1 MIELLWSIF
10 DIMLV
15 LLLLALAWTTCSTQ
29 DVKRA
34 VTLFIAMGLLLAI
47 VWARLKAPDLALAE
61 AVIGAGISGALL
73 LSAIK
78 DYPVTPMVSHRS
90 RLIEG
95 IINSLTLALTIL
107 MSWAVWHGLNM
118 SDGIRLSEQ
127 VFSQLPVSG
136 VSNPV
141 TAVLL
146 NYRAYDTLLEL
157 AVVLTAVLTVLTL
170 NEKRSD
176 YQGSTSPLLQGM
188 TRWLVPLLV
197 VTSGYLLWVGAHA
210 PGGAF
215 QAGAMLAAAMILL
228 QLAYPS
234 RRAEFN
240 NYLLKILL
248 VIGIFTFVLVGLWMM
263 SRNDD
268 FLAFT
273 PAWAGTLILIIETAA
288 TISIASALTLAYL
301 GGRPGGWEGRGS
313 EGKARED
320 THRTSRSITENGGAG

>member
-1 MIELLWSIF
+1 MIEILWLMF

-15 LLLLALAWTTCSTQ
+15 LLLIALAWTTCSNT
-29 DVKRA
+29 DVMRA
-34 VTLFIAMGLLLAI
+34 VTLFIAMGLLLAVI
-47 VWARLKAPDLALAE
+47 WARLKAPDLALAE

-78 DYPVTPMVSHRS
+78 DYPSSAIVSHRS
-90 RLIEG
+90 ALTHG
-95 IINSLTLALTIL
+95 IINTFTLALTIL

-118 SDGIRLSEQ
+118 SDGVRLSQQ
-127 VFSQLPVSG
+127 VVSQLPVSG

-146 NYRAYDTLLEL
+146 NFRAYDTLLEL
-157 AVVLTAVLTVLTL
+157 AVVLTAVLTVLIL
-170 NEKRSD
+170 NDKRADSAAP
-176 YQGSTSPLLQGM
+176 GPVLQGM

-234 RRAEFN
+234 VHQGFN
-240 NYLLKILL
+240 LYLLRVLL
-248 VIGIFTFVLVGLWMM
+248 VIGIFIFVLVGLWLM
-263 SRNDD
+263 SANDD

-273 PAWAGTLILIIETAA
+273 PAHAGTLILVIETAA
-288 TISIASALTLAYL
+288 TISIAAALTLAYI
-301 GGRPGGWEGRGS
+301 GGRPTCWEADKHGNR
-313 EGKARED
+313 AM
-320 THRTSRSITENGGAG
+320 TEKESAG

>member
-10 DIMLV
+10 DITLV
-15 LLLLALAWTTCSTQ
+15 LLLLALAWNTCSTR
-29 DVKRA
+29 DVMRA

-47 VWARLKAPDLALAE
+47 IWARLKAPDLALAE

-73 LSAIK
+73 LSAIR
-78 DYPVTPMVSHRS
+78 DYPSTAMVSQRS
-90 RLIEG
+90 TLIEG
-95 IINSLTLALTIL
+95 IINILTLALTIL

-118 SDGIRLSEQ
+118 SDGVRLSEQ
-127 VFSQLPVSG
+127 VISQLPVSG

-146 NYRAYDTLLEL
+146 NFRAYDTLLEL
-157 AVVLTAVLTVLTL
+157 AVVLTAVLTILTL
-170 NEKRSD
+170 NEKRAGYKVS
-176 YQGSTSPLLQGM
+176 SPLLQGM

-234 RRAEFN
+234 RRQEFN

-263 SRNDD
+263 SLNDD
-268 FLAFT
+268 FLGFT
-273 PAWAGTLILIIETAA
+273 PAWAGSLILIIETAA
-288 TISIASALTLAYL
+288 TVSIATALTLAYL
-301 GGRPGGWEGRGS
+301 GGRPKGWEDGNHTDS
-313 EGKARED
+313 KIA
-320 THRTSRSITENGGAG
+320 ENGGAE

>member
-1 MIELLWSIF
+1 MIELLWSVF
-10 DIMLV
+10 DITLV
-15 LLLLALAWTTCSTQ
+15 LLLLALAWGTCSTQ
-29 DVKRA
+29 DVMRA

-47 VWARLKAPDLALAE
+47 IWARLKAPDLALAE

-78 DYPVTPMVSHRS
+78 DYPSTATVRHRS
-90 RLIEG
+90 PVMQGLI
-95 IINSLTLALTIL
+95 NVFTLALVIL

-127 VFSQLPVSG
+127 VVAQGPVSG
-136 VSNPV
+136 VSTPV

-146 NYRAYDTLLEL
+146 NFRAYDTLLEL

-170 NEKRSD
+170 NDRRHSHVV
-176 YQGSTSPLLQGM
+176 SSPLLQGM
-188 TRWLVPLLV
+188 THWLVPLLV

-234 RRAEFN
+234 RQQEFSIS
-240 NYLLKILL
+240 LLRILL
-248 VIGIFTFVLVGLWMM
+248 VIGIFTFVVVGLWMM
-263 SRNDD
+263 LLNDV
-268 FLAFT
+268 FLS
-273 PAWAGTLILIIETAA
+273 LIHI
-288 TISIASALTLAYL
+288 
-301 GGRPGGWEGRGS
+301 
-313 EGKARED
+313 
-320 THRTSRSITENGGAG
+320 

>member
-10 DIMLV
+10 DITLV
-15 LLLLALAWTTCSTQ
+15 LLLLALAWNTCSTR
-29 DVKRA
+29 DVMRA

-47 VWARLKAPDLALAE
+47 IWARLKAPDLALAE

-73 LSAIK
+73 LSAIR
-78 DYPVTPMVSHRS
+78 DYPSTAMVSQRS
-90 RLIEG
+90 TLIEG
-95 IINSLTLALTIL
+95 IINILTLALTIL

-118 SDGIRLSEQ
+118 SDGVRLSEQ
-127 VFSQLPVSG
+127 VISQLPVSG

-146 NYRAYDTLLEL
+146 NFRAYDTLLEL

-170 NEKRSD
+170 NEKRAGYKVS
-176 YQGSTSPLLQGM
+176 SPLLQGM

-234 RRAEFN
+234 RRQEFN

-263 SRNDD
+263 SLNDD
-268 FLAFT
+268 FLGFT
-273 PAWAGTLILIIETAA
+273 PAWAGSLILIIETAA
-288 TISIASALTLAYL
+288 TVSIATALTLAYL
-301 GGRPGGWEGRGS
+301 GGRPKGWEAGNHTDS
-313 EGKARED
+313 KIA
-320 THRTSRSITENGGAG
+320 ENGGAE

>member
-10 DIMLV
+10 DITLV
-15 LLLLALAWTTCSTQ
+15 LILLALAWTTCSTQ
-29 DVKRA
+29 DVMRA

-73 LSAIK
+73 LSAIR
-78 DYPVTPMVSHRS
+78 DYPSTSMVTHRS
-90 RLIEG
+90 RLTEG
-95 IINSLTLALTIL
+95 IINSLTLALMIL
-107 MSWAVWHGLNM
+107 MSWAAWHGLNM
-118 SDGIRLSEQ
+118 SDGVRLSEQ
-127 VFSQLPVSG
+127 VNSQLPVSG

-146 NYRAYDTLLEL
+146 NFRAYDTLLEL

-170 NEKRSD
+170 NEKRADHEAS
-176 YQGSTSPLLQGM
+176 SPLLQGM

-234 RRAEFN
+234 RRQAFN
-240 NYLLKILL
+240 NHLLKILL
-248 VIGIFTFVLVGLWMM
+248 VIGILTFMLVGLWMM
-263 SRNDD
+263 SLNDD

-273 PAWAGTLILIIETAA
+273 PAWAGTLILIIEAAA
-288 TISIASALTLAYL
+288 TVSIATALTLAYI
-301 GGRPGGWEGRGS
+301 GGRPIGWEGVG
-313 EGKARED
+313 RED
-320 THRTSRSITENGGAG
+320 THRTNRSIIENGGAE

>member
-1 MIELLWSIF
+1 MIELLWFVF
-10 DIMLV
+10 DITLV
-15 LLLLALAWTTCSTQ
+15 LLLLALAWGTCSTQ
-29 DVKRA
+29 DVMRA

-47 VWARLKAPDLALAE
+47 IWARLKAPDLALAE

-78 DYPVTPMVSHRS
+78 DYPANITVRHHSPIMQG
-90 RLIEG
+90 LI
-95 IINSLTLALTIL
+95 NVFSLALIIL

-118 SDGIRLSEQ
+118 SDGVRLSEQ
-127 VFSQLPVSG
+127 VVAQVPVSG

-146 NYRAYDTLLEL
+146 NFRAYDTLLEL

-170 NEKRSD
+170 NDRRHSD
-176 YQGSTSPLLQGM
+176 VVSSPLLQGM
-188 TRWLVPLLV
+188 AHWLVPLLV

-234 RRAEFN
+234 RRQEFSLS
-240 NYLLKILL
+240 LLRILL
-248 VIGIFTFVLVGLWMM
+248 VIGIFTFVVVGLWMLLL
-263 SRNDD
+263 NDT
-268 FLAFT
+268 FLAFD
-273 PAWAGTLILIIETAA
+273 PGWAGTLILIIETMA
-288 TISIASALTLAYL
+288 TLSIATALALAYL
-301 GGRPGGWEGRGS
+301 GGRPLGWEDATRNNAAS
-313 EGKARED
+313 
-320 THRTSRSITENGGAG
+320 TENGGAG

>member
-10 DIMLV
+10 DITLV
-15 LLLLALAWTTCSTQ
+15 LLLLALAWSTCSTR
-29 DVKRA
+29 DVMRA

-47 VWARLKAPDLALAE
+47 IWARLKAPDLALAE

-73 LSAIK
+73 LSAIR
-78 DYPVTPMVSHRS
+78 DYPSTSMVSHHS
-90 RLIEG
+90 ALIKG
-95 IINSLTLALTIL
+95 MINMMTLALTIL

-118 SDGIRLSEQ
+118 SDGVRLSEQ
-127 VFSQLPVSG
+127 VISQLPVSG

-146 NYRAYDTLLEL
+146 NFRAYDTLLEL

-170 NEKRSD
+170 NEKRAGYTVS
-176 YQGSTSPLLQGM
+176 SPLLQGM

-234 RRAEFN
+234 RRQEFN

-263 SRNDD
+263 SLNDD

-273 PAWAGTLILIIETAA
+273 PALAGTLILIIETAA
-288 TISIASALTLAYL
+288 TLSIATALTLAYL
-301 GGRPGGWEGRGS
+301 GGRPQGWEDGNHTDS
-313 EGKARED
+313 KIA
-320 THRTSRSITENGGAG
+320 ENGGAE

>member
-78 DYPVTPMVSHRS
+78 DYPATAMVRHRS

-170 NEKRSD
+170 NEKRAD

-240 NYLLKILL
+240 NHLLKILL

-273 PAWAGTLILIIETAA
+273 PAWAGSLILIIETAA
-288 TISIASALTLAYL
+288 TVSIATALTLAYL

-313 EGKARED
+313 AGKARED
-320 THRTSRSITENGGAG
+320 TNRTSRSITENGGAG

>member
-10 DIMLV
+10 DITLV
-15 LLLLALAWTTCSTQ
+15 LLLIALAWNTCATQ
-29 DVKRA
+29 DVLRA

-47 VWARLKAPDLALAE
+47 IWARLKAPDLALAE

-73 LSAIK
+73 LSAIR
-78 DYPVTPMVSHRS
+78 DYPSTSMVSHHS
-90 RLIEG
+90 KLMQG
-95 IINSLTLALTIL
+95 MINIMTLALTIL
-107 MSWAVWHGLNM
+107 MSWAVLHGLNT
-118 SDGIRLSEQ
+118 SDGVRLSEQ
-127 VFSQLPVSG
+127 VISQLPVSG

-146 NYRAYDTLLEL
+146 NFRAYDTLLEL

-170 NEKRSD
+170 NEKRAD
-176 YQGSTSPLLQGM
+176 YKVSSPLLQGM

-234 RRAEFN
+234 RRQELN
-240 NYLLKILL
+240 LYLLKILL

-263 SRNDD
+263 SLNDD

-273 PAWAGTLILIIETAA
+273 PAWAGSLILIIETAA
-288 TISIASALTLAYL
+288 TLSIATALTLAYL
-301 GGRPGGWEGRGS
+301 GGRPRGWEDGN
-313 EGKARED
+313 
-320 THRTSRSITENGGAG
+320 RTDSKIAQNGGAE

>member
-10 DIMLV
+10 DITLV
-15 LLLLALAWTTCSTQ
+15 LLLLALAWSTCSTR
-29 DVKRA
+29 DVMRA
-34 VTLFIAMGLLLAI
+34 VTLFIALGLLLAI
-47 VWARLKAPDLALAE
+47 IWARLKAPDLALAE

-73 LSAIK
+73 LSAIR
-78 DYPVTPMVSHRS
+78 DYPSTSMVSHHS
-90 RLIEG
+90 TLIKG
-95 IINSLTLALTIL
+95 MINIMTLALTIL

-118 SDGIRLSEQ
+118 SDGVRLSAQ
-127 VFSQLPVSG
+127 VISQLPVSG

-146 NYRAYDTLLEL
+146 NFRAYDTLLEL

-170 NEKRSD
+170 NEKRADSKV
-176 YQGSTSPLLQGM
+176 SSPLLQGM

-234 RRAEFN
+234 RRQEFN

-263 SRNDD
+263 SLNDD

-273 PAWAGTLILIIETAA
+273 PAWAGSLILIIETAA
-288 TISIASALTLAYL
+288 TVSIATALTLAYL
-301 GGRPGGWEGRGS
+301 GGRPKGWEDGNHNDS
-313 EGKARED
+313 KIA
-320 THRTSRSITENGGAG
+320 ENGGAE

>member
-1 MIELLWSIF
+1 MIELLWFVF
-10 DIMLV
+10 DIILV
-15 LLLLALAWTTCSTQ
+15 LLLLALAWSTCSTQ
-29 DVKRA
+29 DVMRA

-47 VWARLKAPDLALAE
+47 IWARLKAPDLALAE

-78 DYPVTPMVSHRS
+78 DYPSTITVSHRTPVMQG
-90 RLIEG
+90 LI
-95 IINSLTLALTIL
+95 NAFTLALVIL

-118 SDGIRLSEQ
+118 SDGVRLSGQ
-127 VFSQLPVSG
+127 VVSQVPVSG

-146 NYRAYDTLLEL
+146 NFRAYDTLLEL

-170 NEKRSD
+170 NDRRYS
-176 YQGSTSPLLQGM
+176 QVVSSPLLQGM
-188 TRWLVPLLV
+188 THWLVPLLV

-234 RRAEFN
+234 RRQQFSI
-240 NYLLKILL
+240 YLLRILL
-248 VIGIFTFVLVGLWMM
+248 VIGIFTFVLVGLWMLLI
-263 SRNDD
+263 NDA
-268 FLAFT
+268 FLAFD
-273 PAWAGTLILIIETAA
+273 PRWAGTLILIIETMA
-288 TISIASALTLAYL
+288 TLSIATALSLAYL
-301 GGRPGGWEGRGS
+301 GGRPMDWDEG
-313 EGKARED
+313 ARNNPAG
-320 THRTSRSITENGGAG
+320 TENGGAG

>member
-10 DIMLV
+10 DITLV

-78 DYPVTPMVSHRS
+78 DYPSNMVSHRS
-90 RLIEG
+90 TLIEG
-95 IINSLTLALTIL
+95 IINSLTLVLTIL

-118 SDGIRLSEQ
+118 SDGVRLSEP
-127 VFSQLPVSG
+127 VISQLPVSG

-170 NEKRSD
+170 NEKRAD
-176 YQGSTSPLLQGM
+176 YESSSPLLQGM

-234 RRAEFN
+234 RRPEFN

-263 SRNDD
+263 SLNDD

-288 TISIASALTLAYL
+288 TVSIATALTLAYL
-301 GGRPGGWEGRGS
+301 GGRPRGWEGTG
-313 EGKARED
+313 RED
-320 THRTSRSITENGGAG
+320 TNRTSRSITENGGAG

>member
-1 MIELLWSIF
+1 MIEILWF
-10 DIMLV
+10 LVDTMLV
-15 LLLLALAWTTCSTQ
+15 LLLLALAWTTCSTR
-29 DVKRA
+29 DLMRA

-47 VWARLKAPDLALAE
+47 IWARLKAPDLALAE
-61 AVIGAGISGALL
+61 AIIGAGISGALL
-73 LSAIK
+73 LSAIR
-78 DYPVTPMVSHRS
+78 DYPSNAIASHRS
-90 RLIEG
+90 TLMHS
-95 IINSLTLALTIL
+95 IINTFTLALTIL

-118 SDGIRLSEQ
+118 SDGVRLSEQ
-127 VFSQLPVSG
+127 VSTQLPVSG

-146 NYRAYDTLLEL
+146 NFRAYDTLLEL
-157 AVVLTAVLTVLTL
+157 AVVLTAVLTVLIL
-170 NEKRSD
+170 NDKRAD
-176 YQGSTSPLLQGM
+176 STASSPLLRGM

-234 RRAEFN
+234 IHRGFN
-240 NYLLKILL
+240 LYLLRVLL
-248 VIGIFTFVLVGLWMM
+248 VAGIFTFVLVGLWMM
-263 SRNDD
+263 SANDD

-288 TISIASALTLAYL
+288 TISIAAALTLAYI
-301 GGRPGGWEGRGS
+301 GGRPTGWESGNH
-313 EGKARED
+313 GK
-320 THRTSRSITENGGAG
+320 HVITEKGDAG

>member
-1 MIELLWSIF
+1 MVELLWSIF
-10 DIMLV
+10 DITLV

-29 DVKRA
+29 DVMRA
-34 VTLFIAMGLLLAI
+34 VTLFIALGLLLAI

-61 AVIGAGISGALL
+61 AIIGAGISGALL
-73 LSAIK
+73 LSAIS
-78 DYPVTPMVSHRS
+78 DYPSAPMVSHRS

-95 IINSLTLALTIL
+95 IINIMTLALMIL

-118 SDGIRLSEQ
+118 SDDVRLSGQ
-127 VFSQLPVSG
+127 VISQLPVSG

-146 NYRAYDTLLEL
+146 NFRAYDTLLEL

-170 NEKRSD
+170 NEKRAD
-176 YQGSTSPLLQGM
+176 YQGSSPLLQGM

-197 VTSGYLLWVGAHA
+197 VTAGYLLWVGAHA

-234 RRAEFN
+234 RRQQFN

-263 SRNDD
+263 SLNDD

-273 PAWAGTLILIIETAA
+273 PAWAGILILIIEAAA
-288 TISIASALTLAYL
+288 TLSIAAALTLAYI
-301 GGRPGGWEGRGS
+301 GGRPVGWEDMGRES
-313 EGKARED
+313 AQRADNTIAK
-320 THRTSRSITENGGAG
+320 NGGAE